1 MPNTY
6 VPIDYPAVLAALQDD
21 LDELRA
27 QVDAQNQTITTLTAR
42 IEALE
47 ASR

>member
-21 LDELRA
+21 LDELRG
-27 QVDAQNQTITTLTAR
+27 QVDAQGQTIATLTAR
-42 IEALE
+42 LEALE
-47 ASR
+47 AAR